1 MDKISSN
8 IIADFELLSDWEEKY
23 RFVIELGQELESLE
37 QSVKIDQNLIRGC
50 QSKVWL
56 VCKYDEK
63 KLYFY
68 GDSEA
73 LITKG
78 IVSLIIKLFSGRS
91 AKEILEDNLEKT
103 LKIIGLSSHLSMQR
117 ANGLLMMI
125 KSIKNYARNYEQ

>member
-8 IIADFELLSDWEEKY
+8 IIADFELLSNWEEKY
-23 RFVIELGQELESLE
+23 RFIIELGQELESL
-37 QSVKIDQNLIRGC
+37 SHNLKIDQNLIRGC

-56 VCKYDEK
+56 VCKYDGK

-78 IVSLIIKLFSGRS
+78 IVSLIIKLYSERP
-91 AKEILEDNLEKT
+91 AKEILENKLEET
-103 LKIIGLSSHLSMQR
+103 LNIIGLSDHLSMQR

-125 KSIKNYARNYEQ
+125 KSIKNYARNYE

>member
-8 IIADFELLSDWEEKY
+8 IIADFELLSNWEEKY
-23 RFVIELGQELESLE
+23 RFIIELGQELESL
-37 QSVKIDQNLIRGC
+37 SHNLKIDQNLIRGC

-56 VCKYDEK
+56 VCKYDGK

-78 IVSLIIKLFSGRS
+78 IVSLIIKLYSGRA
-91 AKEILEDNLEKT
+91 AKEILENNLEET
-103 LKIIGLSSHLSMQR
+103 LNTIGLSSHLSMQR

-125 KSIKNYARNYEQ
+125 KSIKNYARNYE

>member
-37 QSVKIDQNLIRGC
+37 QNVKIDQNLIRGC

>member
-8 IIADFELLSDWEEKY
+8 IIAEFELLSNWEEKY
-23 RFVIELGQELESLE
+23 RFIIELGQELESL
-37 QSVKIDQNLIRGC
+37 SHNLRIDQNLIRGC

>member
-37 QSVKIDQNLIRGC
+37 QNVKIDQNLIRGC

-103 LKIIGLSSHLSMQR
+103 LNTIGLSSHLSMQR

>member
-8 IIADFELLSDWEEKY
+8 IIAEFELLSNWEEKY
-23 RFVIELGQELESLE
+23 RFIIELGQELESL
-37 QSVKIDQNLIRGC
+37 SHNLRIDQNLIRGC

-78 IVSLIIKLFSGRS
+78 IVSLIIKLYSGRA
-91 AKEILEDNLEKT
+91 AKEILENNLEET
-103 LKIIGLSSHLSMQR
+103 LNTIGLSSHLSMQR

-125 KSIKNYARNYEQ
+125 KSIKNYARNYE

>member
-103 LKIIGLSSHLSMQR
+103 LNTIGLSSHLSMQR

>member
-8 IIADFELLSDWEEKY
+8 IIADFELLSNWEEKY
-23 RFVIELGQELESLE
+23 RFIIELGQELESL
-37 QSVKIDQNLIRGC
+37 SHNLRIDQNLIRGC

-78 IVSLIIKLFSGRS
+78 IVSLIIKLYSGRA
-91 AKEILEDNLEKT
+91 AKEILENNLEET
-103 LKIIGLSSHLSMQR
+103 LNTIGLSSHLSMQR

-125 KSIKNYARNYEQ
+125 KSIKNYARNYE

>member
-1 MDKISSN
+1 MDKIASS
-8 IIADFELLSDWEEKY
+8 IISDFESFSVWEDKY
-23 RFVIELGQELESLE
+23 RFLIDMGQDLESL
-37 QSVKIDQNLIRGC
+37 SNDLKIDKNLIRGC

-56 VCKYDEK
+56 VCCYNDK

-78 IVSLIIKLFSGRS
+78 IVSLIIKLYSGRS
-91 AKEILEDNLEKT
+91 AKNILEGNLEET
-103 LKIIGLSSHLSMQR
+103 LSTIGLSDHLSMQR

-125 KSIKNYARNYEQ
+125 NSIKNYAHSYE

>member
-37 QSVKIDQNLIRGC
+37 QNVKIDQNLIRGC

-103 LKIIGLSSHLSMQR
+103 LNIIGLSSHLSMQR

>member
-103 LKIIGLSSHLSMQR
+103 LNIIGLSSHLSMQR

>member
-8 IIADFELLSDWEEKY
+8 IIADFELLSNWEEKY
-23 RFVIELGQELESLE
+23 RFIIELGQELESL
-37 QSVKIDQNLIRGC
+37 SHNLRINQNLIRGC

-78 IVSLIIKLFSGRS
+78 IVSLIIKLYSGRP
-91 AKEILEDNLEKT
+91 AKEILENNLEET
-103 LKIIGLSSHLSMQR
+103 LNTIGLSNHLSMQR

-125 KSIKNYARNYEQ
+125 KSIKNYARNYE

>member
-8 IIADFELLSDWEEKY
+8 IIADFELLSNWEEKY
-23 RFVIELGQELESLE
+23 RFIIELGQELESL
-37 QSVKIDQNLIRGC
+37 SHNLKIDQNLIRGC

-56 VCKYDEK
+56 VCKYDGK

-78 IVSLIIKLFSGRS
+78 IVSLIIKLYSERP
-91 AKEILEDNLEKT
+91 AKEILENKLEET
-103 LKIIGLSSHLSMQR
+103 LNIIGLSGHLSMQR

-125 KSIKNYARNYEQ
+125 KSIKNYARNYE

>member
-8 IIADFELLSDWEEKY
+8 IIADFELLSNWEEKY
-23 RFVIELGQELESLE
+23 RFIIELGQELESL
-37 QSVKIDQNLIRGC
+37 SHNLRIDQNLIRGC

-56 VCKYDEK
+56 VCKCDEK

-78 IVSLIIKLFSGRS
+78 IVSLIIKLYSGRT
-91 AKEILEDNLEKT
+91 AKEILENNLEET
-103 LKIIGLSSHLSMQR
+103 LNTIGLSSHLSMQR

-125 KSIKNYARNYEQ
+125 KSIKNYARNYE